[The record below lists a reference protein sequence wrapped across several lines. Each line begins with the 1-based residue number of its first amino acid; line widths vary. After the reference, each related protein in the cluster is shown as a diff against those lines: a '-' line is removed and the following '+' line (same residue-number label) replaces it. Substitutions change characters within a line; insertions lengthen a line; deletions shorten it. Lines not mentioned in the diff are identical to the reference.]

1 MKHLLLI
8 TFIFLITS
16 SFTEKQVTWSAIG
29 DSITYLNEHP
39 EETGNRISKGYMT
52 RVVEKLPQ
60 IIYNNKGYNGWTASQ
75 VAGEIENLGIESSDV
90 YTVFLGTNDWWSE
103 VPLGTM
109 SDYLENTGNRTFYGS
124 FRIIV
129 NKLHNLN
136 ESAKIVLITPM
147 QRGDFVYIA
156 DKNNNAWGSY
166 KQKNGQSLAAFA
178 EAVEIIGKHEKI
190 KVVDLYNHSG
200 ITLENMV
207 KFKRVKDETTGQY
220 SNLTYP
226 EYIEKPFNPDTDEYP
241 YPQEAVAM
249 TYDGLHPSDQG
260 YEIIAGMLVHVFK
273 KLKLNYHIIIKP

>member
-8 TFIFLITS
+8 FIIFLITS

-39 EETGNRISKGYMT
+39 EETGNRITKGYMT
-52 RVVEKLPQ
+52 RVVEKIPQ
-60 IIYNNKGYNGWTASQ
+60 ISYINKGYNGWTASQ
-75 VAGEIENLGIESSDV
+75 VAGEIDNLGFESSDV

-103 VPLGTM
+103 VPLGTWK
-109 SDYLENTGNRTFYGS
+109 DYLENTGNSTFYGS
-124 FRIIV
+124 YRIIV
-129 NKLHNLN
+129 NKLRNLN
-136 ESAKIVLITPM
+136 KSAKIVLINPM

-166 KQKNGQSLAAFA
+166 KLKNGQSLAAFA
-178 EAVEIIGKHEKI
+178 EAVKIIGKHEKI

-207 KFKRVKDETTGQY
+207 KFKRVKDETTAQY
-220 SNLTYP
+220 VNLTYP
-226 EYIEKPFNPDTDEYP
+226 EYIEKPFNPDMDEYP
-241 YPQEAVAM
+241 YPPEAAAM

-260 YEIIAGMLVHVFK
+260 YEIIAGMLVKVFK
-273 KLKLNYHIIIKP
+273 KLKLN

>member
-8 TFIFLITS
+8 AIIFLITS
-16 SFTEKQVTWSAIG
+16 SFTEKQVKWTAIG

-39 EETGNRISKGYMT
+39 EETGNRITKGYMT

-60 IIYNNKGYNGWTASQ
+60 ISYVNKGYNGWTASQ
-75 VAGEIENLGIESSDV
+75 FAGEIDKLGIESSDV

-103 VPLGTM
+103 VPLGTWN
-109 SDYLENTGNRTFYGS
+109 DYLENTGNRTFYGS
-124 FRIIV
+124 YRIIV
-129 NKLHNLN
+129 NKLRNLN
-136 ESAKIVLITPM
+136 KAAKIVLITPM

-156 DKNNNAWGSY
+156 DLNNNAWGSY
-166 KQKNGQSLAAFA
+166 KLKNGQSLAAFA
-178 EAVEIIGKHEKI
+178 EAVKIIGKHEKI

-220 SNLTYP
+220 VNLTYP

-241 YPQEAVAM
+241 YPPEAVAM

-260 YEIIAGMLVHVFK
+260 YEIIAGILVHVFK
-273 KLKLNYHIIIKP
+273 KLKLN

>member
-8 TFIFLITS
+8 AIIFLITS
-16 SFTEKQVTWSAIG
+16 SFTEKQVKWSAIG

-39 EETGNRISKGYMT
+39 EETENRITKGYMT
-52 RVVEKLPQ
+52 RVVEKIPQ
-60 IIYNNKGYNGWTASQ
+60 ISYINKGYNGWTASQ

-103 VPLGTM
+103 VPLGTFT
-109 SDYLENTGNRTFYGS
+109 DYLENTGNRTFYGS
-124 FRIIV
+124 YRIIV
-129 NKLHNLN
+129 NKFRNLN
-136 ESAKIVLITPM
+136 KSAKIVLITPM

-156 DKNNNAWGSY
+156 DLNNNAWGAY
-166 KQKNGQSLAAFA
+166 KFKNGQSLATFA
-178 EAVEIIGKHEKI
+178 EAVKIIGKHEKI

-220 SNLTYP
+220 INLTYP

-241 YPQEAVAM
+241 YPPAAVAM

-260 YEIIAGMLVHVFK
+260 YEIIAGMLVKVFK
-273 KLKLNYHIIIKP
+273 KLKLN